1 VHISDESQSR
11 LCRKATLTRLQFR
24 KTPHQ
29 GEVLSRCAGGDTLGE
44 IDYFQLEKVVA
55 IRKQR
60 MEYYYYYPVA
70 AA

>member
-1 VHISDESQSR
+1 
-11 LCRKATLTRLQFR
+11 
-24 KTPHQ
+24 
-29 GEVLSRCAGGDTLGE
+29 VLSRCAGGDTLGE